1 MTKFKKILAPTDLSE
16 ISAVGVR
23 YALEMAHSDGAD
35 VILFH
40 VIGVADDWFAA
51 RKHEGPVRD
60 LLEAETHRLDLF
72 LREKF
77 SDFAGLVE
85 IHQKVELGHAAVN
98 IVETAERDGV
108 DLIVMSTHGRTGIDH
123 MLMGSVTEK
132 VVARAPCPV
141 LTIPPPGRVGS
152 KAKAA

>member
-1 MTKFKKILAPTDLSE
+1 MKKFKKIVAPTDLSE
-16 ISAVGVR
+16 TSTVGVR
-23 YALEMAHSDGAD
+23 HALEIAHADGAE

-40 VIGVADDWFAA
+40 VVGVADEWFAA
-51 RKHEGPVRD
+51 PKHAAPVRD
-60 LLEAETHRLDLF
+60 LLEAETRRLDLF

-85 IHQKVELGHAAVN
+85 ITQKVELGHPALN
-98 IVETAERDGV
+98 IVEMAGREGV

-141 LTIPPPGRVGS
+141 LTIPPPGRAGS
-152 KAKAA
+152 KAQAA

>member
-1 MTKFKKILAPTDLSE
+1 MKKMKKILAPTDLSE
-16 ISAVGVR
+16 TSGVGVR
-23 YALEMAHSDGAD
+23 YALEMAHADGAEL
-35 VILFH
+35 ILVH
-40 VIGVADDWFAA
+40 VVAVADEWFGAP
-51 RKHEGPVRD
+51 KHAGPVRD
-60 LLEAETHRLDLF
+60 LLEAETRRLDLF

-85 IHQKVELGHAAVN
+85 VRQKVELGHPALN
-98 IVETAERDGV
+98 IVEMAEREEA
-108 DLIVMSTHGRTGIDH
+108 DLIVMSTHGRTGLDH

-141 LTIPPPGRVGS
+141 LTIPPSGRASG